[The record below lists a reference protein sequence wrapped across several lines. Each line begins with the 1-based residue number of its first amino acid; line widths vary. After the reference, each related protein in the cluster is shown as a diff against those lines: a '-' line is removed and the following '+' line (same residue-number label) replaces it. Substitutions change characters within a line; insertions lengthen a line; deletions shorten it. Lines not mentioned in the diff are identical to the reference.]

1 MRALV
6 IAAIIASL
14 ALPAFAE
21 EDPVKAEAIKAEQ
34 KKKKKEAAEI
44 ERTYDDALKRTSRE
58 QPAKKSDQWDPW
70 ASMR

>member
-14 ALPAFAE
+14 ALPAFAA
-21 EDPVKAEAIKAEQ
+21 EDPVKAEAIKAEPQ
-34 KKKKKEAAEI
+34 KKKEATEVEKA
-44 ERTYDDALKRTSRE
+44 YNDALKRTSRE

>member
-6 IAAIIASL
+6 IAAITASL
-14 ALPAFAE
+14 TLPAFAA

-34 KKKKKEAAEI
+34 EKKKERAEI
-44 ERTYDDALKRTSRE
+44 DKAYNDALKRTSRE